1 MPPSPVYLVATSLVA
16 IWVCR
21 RVVSFWRALGSIHSH
36 PGPRRAFSLQGVI
49 GHIVLPSIPG
59 VAAGWNHF
67 FKDKYKL
74 FEYYGWD
81 AYAEVS
87 YLEGPKI
94 SYAIA
99 DASASKEILSS
110 RSRFP
115 KPVELYDKLEI
126 YGPSV
131 VTTEDEEWR
140 KYRRL
145 VAPGFTDRNN
155 RFVWRESVRVVRELV
170 GDVWGWKED
179 GGGQRVVVEH
189 CNEITL
195 AIALSV
201 LGSAVFGAKTSWNQ
215 ENEVAGGG
223 HKLTFKKAIHDACGN
238 IMMKA
243 AIPDWLLGMG
253 VSERLEG
260 IRVSFEE
267 VGVYMKEMLRERVE
281 SGDMDRDDLFSIL
294 LKNTRGEVKS
304 ETLDDVELFGNI
316 FILLVAGH
324 ETTAHALCFAFALLA
339 LYQDEQEA
347 LYEHIKSVLPDG
359 RDPTYDDMPLLTH
372 SMAVFNEALR
382 LFPPVPWVPKYAAE
396 DTTLVIGNPKG
407 ETKTIAIPKG
417 TNLSVDMAGLHYN
430 PRYWKDPH
438 AFKPERF
445 LGEWDKDAFIPFSA
459 GARACLGRKFSETEA
474 VAVITMLIQ
483 KYKVTVL
490 EEPQFASETFEQRKE
505 RVLAT
510 TGGVTLTPVRVPLVF
525 TRRD

>member
-16 IWVCR
+16 IW
-21 RVVSFWRALGSIHSH
+21 
-36 PGPRRAFSLQGVI
+36 
-49 GHIVLPSIPG
+49 
-59 VAAGWNHF
+59 
-67 FKDKYKL
+67 
-74 FEYYGWD
+74 
-81 AYAEVS
+81 VS

-359 RDPTYDDMPLLTH
+359 RDPD
-372 SMAVFNEALR
+372 SVFNEALR

-430 PRYWKDPH
+430 LLIYVTGVVGDAARYWKDPH

-510 TGGVTLTPVRVPLVF
+510 TGGVTLT
-525 TRRD
+525 